1 VRRFVK
7 NWGIRPHSAPSGVLE
22 GVVTKF
28 AIEMELIQQ
37 WKKKVLQIKPLQMY
51 KQKKITER

>member
-1 VRRFVK
+1 VHRQEF
-7 NWGIRPHSAPSGVLE
+7 W